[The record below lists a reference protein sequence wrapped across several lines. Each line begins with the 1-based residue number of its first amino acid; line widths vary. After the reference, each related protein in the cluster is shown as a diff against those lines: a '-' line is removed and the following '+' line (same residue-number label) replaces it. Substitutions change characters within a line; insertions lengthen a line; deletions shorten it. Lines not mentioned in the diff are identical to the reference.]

1 MSGACPSCG
10 AELETPLGCARC
22 GGVFTPEPAPSP
34 FEALGLAV
42 TFEVDP
48 KELRRRLLRASRVV
62 HPDYHGSSTPEV
74 RARAER
80 ASALLNEAHEL
91 LADPARRAD
100 WIVRS
105 LGGPTESEQREMPR
119 AFLMEVLE
127 WNEALEAARDAQP
140 GSPARAAL
148 ATLEADLRSQKLA
161 VLTALARLF
170 TPLPERGSKS
180 LSEARA
186 QLNALR
192 YLETTLTQIEALRLE
207 ASSPS

>member
-1 MSGACPSCG
+1 
-10 AELETPLGCARC
+10 
-22 GGVFTPEPAPSP
+22 
-34 FEALGLAV
+34 
-42 TFEVDP
+42 
-48 KELRRRLLRASRVV
+48 
-62 HPDYHGSSTPEV
+62 
-74 RARAER
+74 
-80 ASALLNEAHEL
+80 
-91 LADPARRAD
+91 
-100 WIVRS
+100 
-105 LGGPTESEQREMPR
+105 MPR